1 MSTVVVTKTDE
12 ITVACTW
19 GDGPDVLCDI
29 KRDGVLIPLDLTTSE
44 ARAIA
49 MALMEAADQSDELDA
64 LAAKEDL
71 A

>member
-1 MSTVVVTKTDE
+1 MTIIRTRADE

-29 KRDGVLIPLDLTTSE
+29 KRDGVLIPLDLTTNE
-44 ARAIA
+44 AWDLAV
-49 MALMEAADQSDELDA
+49 ALMSAADQAKQLED